1 MENTQN
7 QITEMILQTINTL
20 FSTLF
25 SSIDN
30 QIYSILDKLTFISP
44 DVLHDAYFSQILG
57 NQTMQNL
64 ILIANSLLLAI
75 FLYYAIRLLFSHF
88 SYIEIERPYQF
99 IFKLLFFALCINGSY
114 FICEQILSINHLLSS
129 AITDVGKI
137 LFQKEISFNQ
147 FILTLNSIIS
157 IEKDTFN
164 IFSIDGLIKGFI
176 SIGLFNLVFSFSLR
190 YIMVKVFTF
199 LSPFA
204 FLTLIN
210 HSTSWLFKTWI
221 RSFLSLLLLQSFIS
235 IILLVIFSVSYQT
248 QDLFSKFILIGG
260 IYALSKSNQ
269 YMRDLLGGISTDI
282 SQNFTNLRTFF
293 K

>member
-210 HSTSWLFKTWI
+210 
-221 RSFLSLLLLQSFIS
+221 
-235 IILLVIFSVSYQT
+235 
-248 QDLFSKFILIGG
+248 
-260 IYALSKSNQ
+260 
-269 YMRDLLGGISTDI
+269 
-282 SQNFTNLRTFF
+282 
-293 K
+293 

>member
-1 MENTQN
+1 MENTQAN
-7 QITEMILQTINTL
+7 ITEIIVQTINTL

-30 QIYSILDKLTFISP
+30 QIYSILDKLTFVTP
-44 DVLHDAYFSQILG
+44 DILQDAYFSQLFG
-57 NQTMQNL
+57 NQIMHNL
-64 ILIANSLLLAI
+64 ILVANSLLLAI
-75 FLYYAIRLLFSHF
+75 FLYYTTRLLFSHF
-88 SYIEIERPYQF
+88 SYIEIEHPYQF
-99 IFKLLFFALCINGSY
+99 LFKLLLFALLINSSY
-114 FICEQILSINHLLSS
+114 FICEQILSINSLISS
-129 AITDVGKI
+129 AITEIGKT

-147 FILTLNSIIS
+147 FILSLNSIIT
-157 IEKDTFN
+157 IEKDIFN

-176 SIGLFNLVFSFSLR
+176 SIGLFNLVFAFSLR
-190 YIMVKVFTF
+190 YIMIKVFIF
-199 LSPFA
+199 FSPFA

-221 RSFLSLLLLQSFIS
+221 RSLFSLLFLQSFVS
-235 IILLVIFSVSYQT
+235 IILLVIFSISYQP

-269 YMRDLLGGISTDI
+269 YMRELMGGISTDV
-282 SQNFTNLRTFF
+282 SQNFTSFRSFF